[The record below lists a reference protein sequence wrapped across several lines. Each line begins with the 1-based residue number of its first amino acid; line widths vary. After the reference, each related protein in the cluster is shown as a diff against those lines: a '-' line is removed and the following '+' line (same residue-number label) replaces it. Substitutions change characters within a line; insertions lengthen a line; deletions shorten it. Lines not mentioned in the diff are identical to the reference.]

1 MERFLDQG
9 PNLVLVDRLDP
20 NLRVCFWDRASK
32 KNLGKFINLEPTA
45 SYGELQWADLE
56 FGVGQRVGVADRF
69 VEVVINDLRSTR
81 DGQGCIITKKTAKR

>member
-1 MERFLDQG
+1 LERFLDQG
-9 PNLVLVDRLDP
+9 PNLVLIDRLDA
-20 NLRVCFWDRASK
+20 NLRVCFWNRASK

-69 VEVVINDLRSTR
+69 IEVGN
-81 DGQGCIITKKTAKR
+81 